1 MSIED
6 QSVNF
11 VENHMETS
19 FSEIMSSKI
28 IKEMYWIDVKE
39 GARAVAVM
47 GEITEEKKIES
58 NLICLFPIFKPKE
71 D

>member
-11 VENHMETS
+11 VENHMRNS
-19 FSEIMSSKI
+19 FNEILSSKMI
-28 IKEMYWIDVKE
+28 RDMYWIDVE
-39 GARAVAVM
+39 DGARAVATLS
-47 GEITEEKKIES
+47 EITDEKIIDS

>member
-39 GARAVAVM
+39 GARAVAIM